1 MPLGQLNYGEK
12 ASFYRWEL
20 LEELQLA
27 SKILLAL
34 AGWSLS
40 RTFELSTIQAVHE
53 DKVQKLERVVEKLED
68 KMDRMMDSDEEIME
82 QHKKLFEALDSN
94 QPSTGYSYN

>member
-1 MPLGQLNYGEK
+1 MIEK
-12 ASFYRWEL
+12 LMTL
-20 LEELQLA
+20 LVG
-27 SKILLAL
+27 ILLAL

-53 DKVQKLERVVEKLED
+53 DKVHTLQSQVLKLED
-68 KMDRMMDSDEEIME
+68 QVDGMMDKDKEIIE
-82 QHKKLFEALDSN
+82 QHKKLFEVLESN

>member
-1 MPLGQLNYGEK
+1 MIEK
-12 ASFYRWEL
+12 L
-20 LEELQLA
+20 MTMLVG
-27 SKILLAL
+27 ILLAL

-53 DKVQKLERVVEKLED
+53 DKVHRIQQQVLKLED
-68 KMDRMMDSDEEIME
+68 QMDKMMDSDEEIMD
-82 QHKKLFEALDSN
+82 QHKKLFEALEDN